1 MLQNYNLLE
10 MFIFKVFRLLIY
22 WYCLVLYL
30 FKDITMF
37 NIKKLRFYLSL
48 IILIPLTN
56 CSFNDLTDLWPS
68 GSDKSEDIVIREIP
82 GDDFDPENSDDI
94 IISRSELDNNT
105 REETTV
111 VEVDSFSSSEESV
124 ESILGDSVI
133 LDSADVQ
140 EENSN
145 ISDNSNVASIQTYV
159 GDRILDMKEEYDN
172 LSNEIM
178 NKYNNFRVLKSNGVE
193 SAEVYHSTVGAISA
207 RLQIG
212 TTPGNPILL
221 DQYEKAQTELAEVA
235 AQGQA
240 LVELGNQI
248 ALLSARISYLR
259 DQTRSAKRLRGAVDE
274 DHRNLSKLQDE
285 IKRKT
290 VDLTRLLEEL
300 NEVVRRRDI
309 YLAAERRRLTLLA
322 SAISVGE
329 SFGLGLG
336 TLKSLPVLDDDE
348 KNEIRSDTDLSGNPI
363 AVLKIEGE
371 SLKYNQGLYG
381 AVSAAL
387 ERAPNATFTLV
398 AVSSSAGNASEKAQ
412 RAANAREKAGKVVSS
427 LISMGMPADRLSV
440 TELALAEI
448 EDTEVR
454 VYTD

>member
-1 MLQNYNLLE
+1 
-10 MFIFKVFRLLIY
+10 MFK
-22 WYCLVLYL
+22 
-30 FKDITMF
+30 
-37 NIKKLRFYLSL
+37 IKKLRFYLSL
-48 IILIPLTN
+48 IMLIPLTN

-94 IISRSELDNNT
+94 IISRSELDNSI

-124 ESILGDSVI
+124 ESILGDSVA
-133 LDSADVQ
+133 LESLESQ
-140 EENSN
+140 GENLS

-159 GDRILDMKEEYDN
+159 GDRILDMKREYED

-300 NEVVRRRDI
+300 NEAVRRRDI

-348 KNEIRSDTDLSGNPI
+348 KNEIRSNTDTDLSGNPI
-363 AVLKIEGE
+363 AVLKIKGE

-381 AVSAAL
+381 AISAAL

-412 RAANAREKAGKVVSS
+412 RAASAREKAGKVVSS

>member
-1 MLQNYNLLE
+1 
-10 MFIFKVFRLLIY
+10 MFK
-22 WYCLVLYL
+22 
-30 FKDITMF
+30 
-37 NIKKLRFYLSL
+37 IKELRFYLSL

-111 VEVDSFSSSEESV
+111 VEVDSFSSSENSV
-124 ESILGDSVI
+124 ESILGDSETP
-133 LDSADVQ
+133 DSSDSQV
-140 EENSN
+140 ENLN
-145 ISDNSNVASIQTYV
+145 ISDNSNVATIQTYV
-159 GDRILDMKEEYDN
+159 GDRILDMKEEYND

-300 NEVVRRRDI
+300 NEAVRRRDI

-348 KNEIRSDTDLSGNPI
+348 KNEIRSNTDTDLSGNPI
-363 AVLKIEGE
+363 AVLKIKGE

-381 AVSAAL
+381 AISAAL

-412 RAANAREKAGKVVSS
+412 RAASAREKAGKVVSS